1 MLQRNRF
8 EIKNA
13 PILLET
19 GRARRIYGI
28 FLFAKVAVVLRLTD
42 GQHFLQAHGVQLVY
56 AFLSCRRE
64 PLGPVRGSVSL
75 LLPV

>member
-8 EIKNA
+8 EIKKCAHPARNRTGA
-13 PILLET
+13 KILWD
-19 GRARRIYGI
+19 